1 MNRYV
6 LAVVMVFAL
15 FSSIHS
21 SAIDGN
27 FLVVNMDG
35 RSGYTVEIGGK
46 KYTPVDDAIQVF
58 LPYGQ
63 HVCTFS
69 AESRVSESKT
79 VEIIPKERTRIRA
92 PYLGWEKGS
101 LLFNYM
107 PEDAMVKMEVMHPG
121 TDYFTGGLRDKTVP
135 FASDVEVGHYK
146 CLVFKEGYETQYIE
160 FDISKGERTDIAGT
174 LKKLSDVHG
183 YDPYRAEEYRFGQYP
198 DFDNYKTYEVID
210 CSDSRYKSALQDLI
224 EMARKGDKKA
234 LITYVNA
241 TGHGTVNEDNIK
253 DDREWALS
261 RLLELGNAGDAESM
275 YAYAYAHFGI
285 MPIKELRE
293 YYKKAADLGSAE
305 ACFTIIWDI
314 YVYDDWKE
322 SNFGPGT
329 DYQVYRDKGAA
340 MGHLDCMFWKAEDI
354 FEENPK
360 EAFQLYLKCAQAGDG
375 LAMHNL
381 AYMYYMGLGVDPD
394 PAEGHRWIKRAAG
407 TGVPNAIAF
416 LASKEP
422 LYKITSGG
430 TERMMFSYGDFEPY
444 RGKP

>member
-1 MNRYV
+1 MCIGCSIIRAAKHKPLILKYMNRYV

-160 FDISKGERTDIAGT
+160 FDISKGERTDIAGN

-234 LITYVNA
+234 LISHMLMRQDMA
-241 TGHGTVNEDNIK
+241 
-253 DDREWALS
+253 R
-261 RLLELGNAGDAESM
+261 
-275 YAYAYAHFGI
+275 
-285 MPIKELRE
+285 
-293 YYKKAADLGSAE
+293 
-305 ACFTIIWDI
+305 
-314 YVYDDWKE
+314 
-322 SNFGPGT
+322 
-329 DYQVYRDKGAA
+329 
-340 MGHLDCMFWKAEDI
+340 
-354 FEENPK
+354 
-360 EAFQLYLKCAQAGDG
+360 
-375 LAMHNL
+375 
-381 AYMYYMGLGVDPD
+381 
-394 PAEGHRWIKRAAG
+394 
-407 TGVPNAIAF
+407 
-416 LASKEP
+416 
-422 LYKITSGG
+422 
-430 TERMMFSYGDFEPY
+430 
-444 RGKP
+444 